1 MSPRIND
8 QWRIQGAGGGG
19 GGGGGHSHTPPPPP
33 LSQGLYDRALP

>member
-19 GGGGGHSHTPPPPP
+19 GAPPPPPPPP
-33 LSQGLYDRALP
+33 LSQGLYDRAPP